1 MSKALT
7 VLKVFFSLVSI
18 NSTENPSS
26 VSPRS
31 TSPSR
36 STVAS
41 TKLTPTV
48 FQGSAH
54 VGQTFRI
61 PIPQETVDAVNCE
74 IKHPPFT
81 MKTSNNGKIL
91 QNSWI
96 QFDVKSREV
105 YGFPLPGNVG
115 KFSYKIVVDR
125 VKGDLNCSEIIFE
138 LRVKKYSS
146 QYSHELILTTG
157 TNYHRFM
164 TNLEMRIDFVT
175 KLARYCFNEK
185 PAKILVKSFDKS
197 SRNITIVFVNIP
209 NSPCIKDIYSELRS
223 RILDEETNIIEKK
236 LQNALTSRFPI
247 ESAHFKFFAPCDP
260 NLFGPDPPF
269 QWGWWKHFIPLAIL
283 LFVVG
288 FPVTISCLVKRRKR
302 PVVQEERTPR
312 TLRRRNEDGTTDF
325 TSHTVHFNNR
335 YPSMLSVS
343 NNSKEDGVG
352 EDEKGHGGKANIP
365 NGSPSSR
372 HLTVPNT
379 TGDRPRQG
387 TAAASDKTK
396 HSANQNN
403 PFKFPFN
410 MKDRASF
417 NVRAMWDD
425 DDDDDTERPALDIPV
440 YYTYRNNEEEEPSML
455 DAVLDMN
462 FSDIADN
469 ISTKL
474 KGVKSMLNISQ
485 TETSERQE
493 ATKPFGESSA
503 SGLSLSSKL
512 KDLGKSV
519 LNISAPTNESAGATF
534 AEQTT
539 LPSLSTKLRD
549 FGKSMLNI
557 SIGAQSDDKKDSENS
572 REREKTSFDD
582 SDDSESYIY
591 KPREYE
597 DARIERQRYDDA
609 RRLYDFT
616 KDDRSV
622 HRQSICRQSNASEYE
637 LSQYIPARR
646 HSSSSDNQ
654 YETLSR
660 GRRHCTS
667 SDYHQRTQEHF
678 DNYDNNFG
686 GNERR
691 GNRRRTSRESDFDE
705 YPDSLFDASS
715 EQGPED
721 NFDLEKSIFDTDF
734 EEEQKSYITK
744 PTPIWN
750 HVSAVKS
757 LGSLGIESF
766 PLNKVK
772 YQDYTNPHQYTNGRV
787 PHGKPSYSVLGSN
800 NYSSQS
806 TLDFWDDDEYERKS
820 SWKDSFRAKDDF
832 FTSFNTSVPDL
843 RHGKSKGGIP
853 NGTKP
858 QSKSKASQ
866 GKSLLPDVGSLFSR
880 DARSTRDTREKPPVV
895 FTLGGDDEEEE
906 REQEM
911 ERDNSMV
918 DLIKTKVSS
927 LLEPDG
933 NISKWF
939 PGFNKNDNPIT

>member
-1 MSKALT
+1 
-7 VLKVFFSLVSI
+7 
-18 NSTENPSS
+18 
-26 VSPRS
+26 
-31 TSPSR
+31 
-36 STVAS
+36 
-41 TKLTPTV
+41 
-48 FQGSAH
+48 
-54 VGQTFRI
+54 
-61 PIPQETVDAVNCE
+61 
-74 IKHPPFT
+74 
-81 MKTSNNGKIL
+81 MKTSNYGRIL
-91 QNSWI
+91 PTSWI
-96 QFDVKSREV
+96 QFNAKSREV

-115 KFSYKIVVDR
+115 KFSYKIVDDN
-125 VKGDLNCSEIIFE
+125 VKGDLCVGNVKGDLSCEITFE
-138 LRVKKYSS
+138 IRVKKYGLE
-146 QYSHELILTTG
+146 YSHELILTAG
-157 TNYHRFM
+157 TNFHRRFM
-164 TNLEMRIDFVT
+164 TNVEMRIDFAT
-175 KLARYCFNEK
+175 KLARYCFSEK
-185 PAKILVKSFDKS
+185 PDKILVKSFDKS
-197 SRNITIVFVNIP
+197 SRNMTIVFVNIP
-209 NSPCIKDIYSELRS
+209 YSPCNKDTYRELRS
-223 RILDEETNIIEKK
+223 RILDKETNAIEEKF
-236 LQNALTSRFPI
+236 QNALTSRFPI
-247 ESAHFKFFAPCDP
+247 ESGHFKFFAPCNR

-269 QWGWWKHFIPLAIL
+269 QWGWWKNFIPLAL
-283 LFVVG
+283 VLFVVG
-288 FPVTISCLVKRRKR
+288 IPVTISCLVKRSKTKR
-302 PVVQEERTPR
+302 PAVQEKRTPR

-352 EDEKGHGGKANIP
+352 EDEKGCGGKANIP

-379 TGDRPRQG
+379 TGGRPRQG
-387 TAAASDKTK
+387 TAAATDKTK
-396 HSANQNN
+396 HPANQNN

-425 DDDDDTERPALDIPV
+425 DDDDTERPPLNIPV

-462 FSDIADN
+462 FSDIAEN

-493 ATKPFGESSA
+493 ATKSFGESSA

-519 LNISAPTNESAGATF
+519 LNISAPTNESTGATS

-539 LPSLSTKLRD
+539 LPSLSSKLRD

-557 SIGAQSDDKKDSENS
+557 SIGAQSGDKKDSENS
-572 REREKTSFDD
+572 EERQKTSFDD
-582 SDDSESYIY
+582 SDDSESYY
-591 KPREYE
+591 TPREYK

-609 RRLYDFT
+609 RRLSDFT
-616 KDDRSV
+616 KDDGSV

-646 HSSSSDNQ
+646 HNSSSDNHHGP
-654 YETLSR
+654 LSE
-660 GRRHCTS
+660 GRRHCS
-667 SDYHQRTQEHF
+667 SSEYHQRTQEHF
-678 DNYDNNFG
+678 KNYDKNFG
-686 GNERR
+686 DGERR
-691 GNRRRTSRESDFDE
+691 SNRRTSQESDSDE
-705 YPDSLFDASS
+705 YPDSLFDAPS
-715 EQGPED
+715 EQDPED
-721 NFDLEKSIFDTDF
+721 NFDLEKSIFDADF
-734 EEEQKSYITK
+734 EDEQKPCITK

-750 HVSAVKS
+750 HVSSAKS
-757 LGSLGIESF
+757 LGGLGIESF

-787 PHGKPSYSVLGSN
+787 SHGKPSYSVLGSN

-806 TLDFWDDDEYERKS
+806 TLDFWDDDEYERRS
-820 SWKDSFRAKDDF
+820 SWKDSFRSKDDF

-843 RHGKSKGGIP
+843 RQGKNKGGIP

-858 QSKSKASQ
+858 QSKSKASV

-880 DARSTRDTREKPPVV
+880 DARNARDTREKPPVV
-895 FTLGGDDEEEE
+895 FTLGCDDEEEE
-906 REQEM
+906 REQER

-918 DLIKTKVSS
+918 GLIKTRVSS

-933 NISKWF
+933 NVSKWF
-939 PGFNKNDNPIT
+939 SGFNKNDNPVT

>member
-26 VSPRS
+26 VSSRS

-36 STVAS
+36 STLATTKS
-41 TKLTPTV
+41 TPIV
-48 FQGSAH
+48 FQATVH
-54 VGQTFRI
+54 VGRAFRI
-61 PIPQETVDAVNCE
+61 PIPYSGK
-74 IKHPPFT
+74 IKNPPST
-81 MKTSNNGKIL
+81 MRTSNNGKIS
-91 QNSWI
+91 QTSWVH
-96 QFDVKSREV
+96 FDAKSREV
-105 YGFPLPGNVG
+105 YGFPLPGNLG
-115 KFSYKIVVDR
+115 TFSYKIDVDS
-125 VKGDLNCSEIIFE
+125 VKGDLNLK
-138 LRVKKYSS
+138 LRVKEYDSE
-146 QYSHELILTTG
+146 YSHELILTTG
-157 TNYHRFM
+157 TNFHQFM
-164 TNLEMRIDFVT
+164 TNVEMRIDFAT

-185 PAKILVKSFDKS
+185 PAKILVKSFDKA
-197 SRNITIVFVNIP
+197 SRNMTIVFVNIP
-209 NSPCIKDIYSELRS
+209 YSPCNEDTYSKLRS
-223 RILDEETNIIEKK
+223 RILDEETQAIQEK
-236 LQNALTSRFPI
+236 LQTALTSKFPI
-247 ESAHFKFFAPCDP
+247 KSAHFKFFGACDP

-269 QWGWWKHFIPLAIL
+269 QWGFWSHVIPAAIL

-288 FPVTISCLVKRRKR
+288 VPVTISCLVKRYGTKR
-302 PVVQEERTPR
+302 PVVQEKRTPR
-312 TLRRRNEDGTTDF
+312 TLRPRNEDGTTDF
-325 TSHTVHFNNR
+325 TSHTVHFNNC

-352 EDEKGHGGKANIP
+352 EDEKGRGGKANIP

-372 HLTVPNT
+372 HLTVPNA
-379 TGDRPRQG
+379 TGGRPRQG
-387 TAAASDKTK
+387 TAAAVDKTK
-396 HSANQNN
+396 NSANQNN

-425 DDDDDTERPALDIPV
+425 DDDDTERPPLNIPV
-440 YYTYRNNEEEEPSML
+440 YYTYRNNDEEEPSML
-455 DAVLDMN
+455 DNVLDMN
-462 FSDIADN
+462 FSDLAEN

-485 TETSERQE
+485 AETAETQE
-493 ATKPFGESSA
+493 AAKPFGESST

-512 KDLGKSV
+512 KDLGKSM
-519 LNISAPTNESAGATF
+519 LNISAPTNESVGTTS

-557 SIGAQSDDKKDSENS
+557 SIAAQSHDKKDSENS
-572 REREKTSFDD
+572 EKCQKTTFDD

-597 DARIERQRYDDA
+597 DARSERQRYDDA
-609 RRLYDFT
+609 RRCPDFSR
-616 KDDRSV
+616 DDGAF
-622 HRQSICRQSNASEYE
+622 HRQPSCRQSNASEYE

-654 YETLSR
+654 HRFLSQ
-660 GRRHCTS
+660 GHRHS
-667 SDYHQRTQEHF
+667 INSEYHRKTQEHF
-678 DNYDNNFG
+678 DNYDYVFG
-686 GNERR
+686 EDERQVS
-691 GNRRRTSRESDFDE
+691 RRASRESDFDE

-715 EQGPED
+715 VQGLED
-721 NFDLEKSIFDTDF
+721 KFDHEKSIFDTDF
-734 EEEQKSYITK
+734 DDEQTPCITK
-744 PTPIWN
+744 PRPIWN

-757 LGSLGIESF
+757 RGGLGIQSF
-766 PLNKVK
+766 PLNEVK
-772 YQDYTNPHQYTNGRV
+772 YQDYTNPHQYTNGSV
-787 PHGKPSYSVLGSN
+787 PRGKPSYSALGSN
-800 NYSSQS
+800 SYSSQS
-806 TLDFWDDDEYERKS
+806 TLDFWDDEDYEGRR

-832 FTSFNTSVPDL
+832 LPSFNTSVPDL
-843 RHGKSKGGIP
+843 RQGKSKGGIP

-858 QSKSKASQ
+858 QSKSKASL

-880 DARSTRDTREKPPVV
+880 DSRDARDTREKPPVV

-918 DLIKTKVSS
+918 GLIKTKVSS

-933 NISKWF
+933 NVSKWF
-939 PGFNKNDNPIT
+939 SGFNKSDNPVT